1 MPCQSMKARGLP
13 CRTATIWVLG
23 WAVILAP
30 MAPPAAGAKADP
42 AANDAVEVYARGD
55 YAGAVKL
62 LAPLHAAGKA
72 NIQQRLILAR
82 AYLHLGKDA
91 QSLTVLRSVLD
102 TDKEN
107 PEANS
112 LTGRLLLKA
121 GKHKEAL
128 EPLQHAWRLKSDPAT
143 AAALGRC
150 YYALGQPAEAK
161 VHLEWALRQDIR
173 DPASSFLLGRICL
186 DRGLGALA
194 QRYLLMAQ
202 EAGMDS
208 LELHLL
214 LGRAY
219 LLQRKLVGPVMV
231 RRISKPAEP
240 GDVVA
245 GCLVL
250 GRAGGAAGTHKV
262 GTRYS
267 ALYEGLEILKR
278 SPKDR
283 DGLFMVAG
291 GWLEA
296 DQAELAGKSLR
307 RLRALEPDSPRAL
320 ALQAELALATQDFG
334 ALGKCLAAAE
344 SAKAFGPP
352 QIAQYYFRWALALR
366 AEGKRQPAI
375 AALEKAEKRAPTS
388 PNVLR
393 ALATLCVA
401 TGRKAQARQYYAR
414 MVELF
419 PDAADI
425 DELRN
430 ALKALQETTGE
441 RK

>member
-1 MPCQSMKARGLP
+1 MKAPRSRR
-13 CRTATIWVLG
+13 RTAAIRVLG
-23 WAVILAP
+23 SAAILMP
-30 MAPPAAGAKADP
+30 MAIPAAGA
-42 AANDAVEVYARGD
+42 AAAAGAKSAVEVYARGD

-82 AYLHLGKDA
+82 ACLHLGKDA
-91 QSLTVLRSVLD
+91 RSLSVLRSVLD

-112 LTGRLLLKA
+112 LTGQLLLKA

-128 EPLQHAWRLKSDPAT
+128 EPLEHAWRLKSDPAT

-150 YYALGQPAEAK
+150 YHALGQPAKAK
-161 VHLEWALRQDIR
+161 VHLEWALKRDIR

-208 LELHLL
+208 LDLHLL

-231 RRISKPAEP
+231 RRISKPVRP

-245 GCLVL
+245 GRLVL
-250 GRAGGAAGTHKV
+250 GRAAGAAGTHKV

-267 ALYEGLEILKR
+267 ALYEGLEVLKR
-278 SPKDR
+278 SARHR
-283 DGLFMVAG
+283 DGLFMAAA
-291 GWLEA
+291 GWLAA
-296 DQAELAGKSLR
+296 DQAELAGKALR
-307 RLRALEPDSPRAL
+307 RLRAVEPNSRRAL

-334 ALGKCLAAAE
+334 ALGKCLAAAKA
-344 SAKAFGPP
+344 AKALEPQ
-352 QIAQYYFRWALALR
+352 QIAEYYFRWALALR
-366 AEGKRQPAI
+366 AEGKHQAAV
-375 AALEKAEKRAPTS
+375 AALEKAEKRTPTA

-401 TGRKAQARQYYAR
+401 IGRKAQARQYYAR

-430 ALKALQETTGE
+430 ALEALQEPTGE